1 LQHAARRASIIRACL
16 DHPQHDPGKFDRSI
30 RDARRLKNLSA
41 RL

>member
-1 LQHAARRASIIRACL
+1 MRLIAARCAACL